1 MKKTKDY
8 LFFWGGILSNWAEV
22 PGGIK
27 VQDEDELL
35 TFPTSEHLFM
45 WFKASFFF
53 DIDSMKKILKAKTP
67 KEAKAIGRKVKN
79 FDEET
84 WEENREKF
92 MLEALRYKAESWP
105 EFKEFVISTPQTF
118 VEASPY
124 DRIWGIGLGEDSPG
138 IDNPKN
144 WAGLNLLGKC
154 LCKLREYYENETTET
169 T

>member
-1 MKKTKDY
+1 MKRINGY
-8 LFFWGGILSNWAEV
+8 LFFWGGFLSNWAEV

-27 VQDEDELL
+27 VQHENKLL
-35 TFPTSEHLFM
+35 IFPTSEHLFM
-45 WFKASFFF
+45 WFKAAHFL
-53 DIDSMKKILKAKTP
+53 DTESMEKILKAKSP

-84 WEENREKF
+84 WEKNREEF
-92 MLEALRYKAESWP
+92 MLVALHYKAESWP
-105 EFKEFVISTPQTF
+105 AFKDFIISTPQTF

-138 IDNPKN
+138 IDNPEN

-154 LCKLREYYENETTET
+154 LCKLREYYNAED
-169 T
+169 